1 MERKIILFLLGFMF
15 LSNYLFSQKNLNIV
29 EVRIKNGDHSYKTY
43 KVENNSLTD
52 NSIIK
57 VRAGIWERDDKLFRI
72 MIISKNNVDYD
83 YCYSLS
89 PIEIMAGEIII
100 SKLPESYG
108 RIDNPFDKKSNFI
121 DRDGYFAIKP
131 INYKNSSRYI
141 LEIYRCDKKSKGL
154 LTMKFLIDQ

>member
-57 VRAGIWERDDKLFRI
+57 VRAGIWERNDKLFR
-72 MIISKNNVDYD
+72 MNVE
-83 YCYSLS
+83 LEN
-89 PIEIMAGEIII
+89 I
-100 SKLPESYG
+100 
-108 RIDNPFDKKSNFI
+108 
-121 DRDGYFAIKP
+121 IKP
-131 INYKNSSRYI
+131 M
-141 LEIYRCDKKSKGL
+141 IYLWPLNKTVNNQIK
-154 LTMKFLIDQ
+154 